1 MFYRIEMCVV
11 RDYPMTPLEKAQNCG
26 FTRLRSYDAVE
37 GVMKLK
43 FMELGHVVTVDY
55 LLSVGLQEKRQSY

>member
-1 MFYRIEMCVV
+1 
-11 RDYPMTPLEKAQNCG
+11 MTPLEKAQNCG